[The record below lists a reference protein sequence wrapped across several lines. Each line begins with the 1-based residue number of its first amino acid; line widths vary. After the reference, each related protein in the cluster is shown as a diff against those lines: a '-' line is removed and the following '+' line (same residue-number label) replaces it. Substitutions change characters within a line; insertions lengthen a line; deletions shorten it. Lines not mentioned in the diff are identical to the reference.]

1 MDPNDYHAWR
11 GSGVAGTLKAFWS
24 AVKAA
29 TGDDYG
35 VDKIFMTGITPLL
48 LSGNMIGF
56 NISRNI
62 SFDPLFATVCGLTKD
77 DVVATLR
84 HFCKEDEEK
93 VQKHLAE
100 LQKYAN
106 GYHFCNEE
114 SVPKVFNPE
123 TIMWYLD
130 VIIVNQ
136 LVLNPVLISFSTQAK
151 PETRPPL
158 SMLRIPKS
166 PWTP

>member
-1 MDPNDYHAWR
+1 MVTSDGYVP
-11 GSGVAGTLKAFWS
+11 
-24 AVKAA
+24 
-29 TGDDYG
+29 
-35 VDKIFMTGITPLL
+35 KIFMTGIAPLL
-48 LSGNMIGF
+48 LHGEWGGF
-56 NISRNI
+56 DISQNI
-62 SFDPLFATVCGLTKD
+62 SFLPRFATVCGLTKD

-84 HFCKEDEEK
+84 HFCKGDEEK

-123 TIMWYLD
+123 TVMWYLD
-130 VIIVNQ
+130 VIIVKQ

-151 PETRPPL
+151 LETRPPL
-158 SMLRIPKS
+158 SMLRIPKP

>member
-1 MDPNDYHAWR
+1 MVNSDGCVP
-11 GSGVAGTLKAFWS
+11 
-24 AVKAA
+24 
-29 TGDDYG
+29 
-35 VDKIFMTGITPLL
+35 KIFMTGIAPLL
-48 LSGNMIGF
+48 FHGEWCGF
-56 NISRNI
+56 GMGQNI
-62 SFDPLFATVCGLTKD
+62 SFLPRFATVCGLTKD

-123 TIMWYLD
+123 IVMWYFKVVFLK
-130 VIIVNQ
+130 Q

>member
-1 MDPNDYHAWR
+1 MDYDYHAWEESR
-11 GSGVAGTLKAFWS
+11 VVSDLKRFWNT
-24 AVKAA
+24 VEAA
-29 TGDDYG
+29 TRNGS
-35 VDKIFMTGITPLL
+35 VPKIFVTGIAPLL
-48 LSGNMIGF
+48 LHGKWGGF
-56 NISRNI
+56 DMGQNISNI
-62 SFDPLFATVCGLTKD
+62 SFLPRFATVCGLTKD

-93 VQKHLAE
+93 VQKHLTE

-130 VIIVNQ
+130 VII
-136 LVLNPVLISFSTQAK
+136 
-151 PETRPPL
+151 
-158 SMLRIPKS
+158 KS
-166 PWTP
+166 ACFEPGAD